1 MVKVEVVMDEKGFLA
16 RSMLNLKLIKLSWAL
31 FFILLGGSWI
41 LESIQSIDNSQKWAL
56 IYAGSGAILLLLNL
70 LRIIWKVNISKFTI
84 GLGTLGLIFG
94 AATYYK
100 LNGFSIW
107 AAIILIIGVFMLF
120 EVLRKK

>member
-1 MVKVEVVMDEKGFLA
+1 MVKVEVVMDEKGLIA

-94 AATYYK
+94 AATHYK
-100 LNGFSIW
+100 LGGFSIW
-107 AAIILIIGVFMLF
+107 AAIILIIGFFMLF